1 MRWGG
6 SGRDDEELED
16 EDESEYSAPEDD
28 SEDTTESRDDKY
40 DRICIGFVLLTS
52 WSVGRRNCGGGS
64 GSGKCSKVSI
74 LFVWLSISKC
84 LFNKLFVVV
93 DVDNTTED
101 DEFSVEIVASV
112 SRITT
117 TLLNAN

>member
-28 SEDTTESRDDKY
+28 SEETTESRDDKY
-40 DRICIGFVLLTS
+40 DRICIG
-52 WSVGRRNCGGGS
+52 WSVGRRNCSGGS

-117 TLLNAN
+117 LLNAN